1 MEMLIMYC
9 LSMSW
14 PMSSY
19 LQYFIYL
26 FNLIVA
32 TSIPYGHYSFE
43 TNSTQ
48 WSNDS
53 ISRSINVANEELILS
68 QDVTEL
74 FTWEQFTNVSTYY

>member
-1 MEMLIMYC
+1 MEMFIMYC
-9 LSMSW
+9 LSMFW

-26 FNLIVA
+26 FNQIVA

-53 ISRSINVANEELILS
+53 ISRSLNVANEELIEW

-74 FTWEQFTNVSTYY
+74 FTGEHYKR